1 MRRKSWAPWLLL
13 GASVLLSAAGIAVAA
28 VGGRHFGA
36 AVLRTVELLNFS
48 LFGVSPIRSA
58 ARADSVG
65 VSFQAGLQLAVPA
78 PLQACRQSYNFLAT
92 GRSILE
98 PKLSHPQC
106 FRGSLLKTWRENEH
120 PSLAGSS
127 ILGAK
132 SGPGAAET

>member
-1 MRRKSWAPWLLL
+1 MVKTVKLGAALFHTALLL
-13 GASVLLSAAGIAVAA
+13 A
-28 VGGRHFGA
+28 
-36 AVLRTVELLNFS
+36 FS
-48 LFGVSPIRSA
+48 LFEVSPIRSA

-127 ILGAK
+127 IFG
-132 SGPGAAET
+132 GEVRPGRGRNVVPRGVRDGY